1 MELCSR
7 ESGIRRRIAE
17 RINRCGTMISPLF
30 SIGSVSHSFLRTII
44 YSNLYLAIGGV
55 VIVITAQYLADT
67 PIAWEPAFICFS
79 ATMFIYTAN
88 RFTDRDEDTV
98 NLPLRRAFIDRF
110 GIYLLGISSILY
122 CGALV
127 LAWFHNLSTL
137 LVALLP
143 LGIGLLYSHYRLKRV
158 YFLKN
163 VLIGV
168 GWSSSVLI
176 VATYAEIYD
185 PFIFLFAAF
194 ISLAFTI
201 NTIIFDIKDIKGDFL
216 TGIESIPVKMGVRKA
231 RRFCFYLF
239 LLMIGL
245 WMCLVRM
252 QMQSILL
259 LPFLAYIGYYISISK
274 DTDNLPWWFYG
285 GIVDGEFYMLSVV
298 IGYFLLY

>member
-1 MELCSR
+1 MKEC
-7 ESGIRRRIAE
+7 
-17 RINRCGTMISPLF
+17 RCGTMIPPHF
-30 SIGSVSHSFLRTII
+30 SIGSVAHSFLRSII

-55 VIVITAQYLADT
+55 VIVIAAQYLADT
-67 PIAWEPAFICFS
+67 PLAWEPAFIIFS

-98 NLPLRRAFIDRF
+98 NLPIRKAFIDRF
-110 GIYLLGISSILY
+110 GMYLLGISSILY

-127 LAWFHNLSTL
+127 LAWGHNLLTL

-143 LGIGLLYSHYRLKRV
+143 IGIGILYSHYRLKRV

-176 VATYAEIYD
+176 VAAYAGIYD
-185 PFIFLFAAF
+185 PFIFLFTAL

-216 TGIESIPVKMGVRKA
+216 AGIESIPVKMGVRKA
-231 RRFCFYLF
+231 RRLCFSLF
-239 LLMIGL
+239 LLMVGL
-245 WMCLVRM
+245 WMCLVQM

-259 LPFLAYIGYYISISK
+259 LPFLAYIGYYINISK
-274 DTDNLPWWFYG
+274 DTDFLPWWFYG